1 MDPDAT
7 WHRLL
12 GYAAAY
18 ADGCTNCPGEH
29 CPHDADLIEIS
40 DLMVALGSWSARGGY
55 DPRR

>member
-18 ADGCTNCPGEH
+18 ADGCTNCPGEY

-40 DLMVALGSWSARGGY
+40 DLIVALGSWSARGEY